1 MRVTIADIAARAGV
15 SKTTVSRVLNGRP
28 DLDQG
33 TAARVR
39 AVIEKL
45 DYVPSSGAVGL
56 ARGRTGVVGVLLPSV
71 AWPWMGEVLQGVI
84 DTIEAAAH
92 GVMLFTCTRGDES
105 MRRFSSQ
112 VSARSFDALV
122 VIEPEGTLDYIAGL
136 HVQGL
141 PVVMIDDRGN
151 HARPTSVFHSGF
163 PSVATTNL
171 EGAAAAARHLLER
184 GRHHPVVLRGSMK
197 YGCTS
202 ERLEGFAEIYATAG
216 LPVDPARVVDGQF
229 SIAGGRA
236 AIHALL
242 ETASSFDAVFAHNDL
257 SAAGALRG
265 LRAAGLAVPRDVS
278 VIGFD
283 DVPLTEV
290 TEPPLTSVHQPR
302 REMGVAAAAMVLAH
316 VNGSADGG
324 TRQVIPT
331 SLTIREST

>member
-39 AVIEKL
+39 EVIDKL

-112 VSARSFDALV
+112 VSARSFDGLV

-136 HVQGL
+136 HTQGL

-151 HARPTSVFHSGF
+151 HARPSSVFHSGF

-171 EGAAAAARHLLER
+171 EGAAAAAHHLLET

-202 ERLEGFAEIYATAG
+202 ERLDGFAEVYAAAG
-216 LPVDPARVVDGQF
+216 FPIEEDRVADGEF

-236 AIHALL
+236 AVLALV
-242 ETASSFDAVFAHNDL
+242 AAGVDFDAVFAHNDL

-265 LRAAGLAVPRDVS
+265 LRTAGLAVPGDVA

-302 REMGVAAAAMVLAH
+302 REMGVAAASMVLAH
-316 VNGSADGG
+316 VHGFADRG
-324 TRQVIPT
+324 TREVLPT
-331 SLTIREST
+331 TLTIREST